1 MDTSRPRSKGS
12 LSLFGSLAEIGHK
25 AEDDILTWSQGL
37 AYHYS
42 NLLHG
47 LAEVDQAKKDKIL
60 GDIWEN
66 VAEKAPHPIK
76 EQVGLEGALNV
87 DQIGA
92 TLSQIL
98 ADSSHPA
105 IRGSGKDVD
114 ESLLNWVRL
123 FALVDFNIY
132 TRLEHYLGTKDGY
145 PLYMGLWEKFALA
158 ELDTVKKAVGI
169 SGPDDVDMDK
179 IGELSKIYWEAIACP
194 YKVTKHDANVH
205 EAELMACPYWDNMRE
220 ILGEDTARSMT
231 LKCEAAVSVN
241 YYEAVL
247 KGLGVFD
254 RYSFTMDKF
263 QCCGD
268 DVCRVRFEKRAQ

>member
-1 MDTSRPRSKGS
+1 MDSSKPRSQGS
-12 LSLFGSLAEIGHK
+12 LSLFGSLSEIGHK
-25 AEDDILTWSQGL
+25 AEDDIFTWSQGL

-42 NLLHG
+42 NLLEA
-47 LAEVDQAKKDKIL
+47 LAGVEQKQKDEIL
-60 GDIWEN
+60 KDIWQN
-66 VAEKAPHPIK
+66 VAEKAPDAIK
-76 EQVGLEGALNV
+76 EKVSLKGAVDAGKVGE
-87 DQIGA
+87 

-98 ADSSHPA
+98 SDSNHPA
-105 IRGSGKDVD
+105 IKGSGKDVD

-132 TRLEHYLGTKDGY
+132 MKLENHLGTKDGY

-158 ELDTVKKAVGI
+158 ELDEVKKAVGI
-169 SGPDDVDMDK
+169 SSPDDVDMDK

-194 YKVTKHDANVH
+194 YKVTKHDASVH

-220 ILGEDTARSMT
+220 ILGEDMARSMT

-241 YYEAVL
+241 YYEAIL
-247 KGLGVFD
+247 KALGVFD
-254 RYSFTMDKF
+254 RFSFTMDKF

-268 DVCRVRFEKRAQ
+268 NVCRVRFEKRG

>member
-1 MDTSRPRSKGS
+1 MDNSKPRSQGS

-25 AEDDILTWSQGL
+25 AEDDIFTWSQGL
-37 AYHYS
+37 AYHYA
-42 NLLHG
+42 NLLEA
-47 LAEVDQAKKDKIL
+47 LAGVEQERKDKIL
-60 GDIWEN
+60 KDIWQN
-66 VAEKAPHPIK
+66 VAEKAPDAIK
-76 EQVGLEGALNV
+76 EKVNLKGAV
-87 DQIGA
+87 DAGKIGE

-98 ADSSHPA
+98 TDSNHPA
-105 IRGSGKDVD
+105 IKGSGKDVD

-132 TRLEHYLGTKDGY
+132 TRLENHLGTKDGY

-158 ELDTVKKAVGI
+158 ELDEVKKAVGI

-194 YKVTKHDANVH
+194 YKVTRHDANVH

-241 YYEAVL
+241 YYEAIL
-247 KGLGVFD
+247 KALGAFD
-254 RYSFTMDKF
+254 RFSFTMDKF

-268 DVCRVRFEKRAQ
+268 SVCRVRFEKRA

>member
-1 MDTSRPRSKGS
+1 MDTSKPRSAGS

-25 AEDDILTWSQGL
+25 AEDDIFTWSQGL
-37 AYHYS
+37 AFHYS
-42 NLLHG
+42 NLLEG
-47 LAEVDQAKKDKIL
+47 LTGVDQVKKDKIL
-60 GDIWEN
+60 KEIWQN
-66 VAEKAPHPIK
+66 VTEKAPAAIK
-76 EQVGLEGALNV
+76 EKVGLEGAV
-87 DQIGA
+87 DVDKIGE

-98 ADSSHPA
+98 TDSNHPA
-105 IRGSGKDVD
+105 IKGSGKDIN
-114 ESLLNWVRL
+114 ESILNWVRL

-132 TRLEHYLGTKDGY
+132 TRLENNLGTKDGY

-158 ELDTVKKAVGI
+158 ELDEVKKAVGI

-205 EAELMACPYWDNMRE
+205 EAELQACPYWDNMRE
-220 ILGEDTARSMT
+220 ILGESTARSMT
-231 LKCEAAVSVN
+231 LKCEAAVSIN
-241 YYEAVL
+241 YYEAIL

-263 QCCGD
+263 LCCGD
-268 DVCRVRFEKRAQ
+268 DVCRVRFEKRA